1 MFNIYT
7 DLAIESKEIYN
18 ENNDVE
24 LEGVSVQVEEKEN
37 YSITRVE
44 VLNRNGM
51 DKIKKPI
58 GNYITIDVPGLNKT
72 DEDLKDEISQT
83 LAKEILSLGLNQ
95 PNSKILIIGL
105 GNWNISP
112 DALGPKVVERVLVTR
127 QYFINYNKETDE
139 TMANVSAI
147 APGVMGMTGIE
158 SIDIVKGIVD
168 KIRPDLVIAVDALAS
183 RKMDRISTTIQLSD
197 TGITPGGGVGNKR
210 MSLNRETLGVPV
222 LSIGIPTVVNAA
234 TIVNDSLDLILGS
247 LKESAEKGK
256 EFYSLL
262 HELSQEDKY
271 SLIEEVLNPFMANTI
286 VTPKDIDVII
296 DDLSIVIANG
306 LNIALHSGIGLKDVN
321 RYLRWYH
328 K

>member
-321 RYLRWYH
+321 RYLR
-328 K
+328 